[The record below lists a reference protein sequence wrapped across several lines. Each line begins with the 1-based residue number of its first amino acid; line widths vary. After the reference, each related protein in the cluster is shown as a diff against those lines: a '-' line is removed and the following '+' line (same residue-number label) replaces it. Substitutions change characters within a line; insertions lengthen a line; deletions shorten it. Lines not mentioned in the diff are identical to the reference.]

1 MFNTTLRVR
10 NAKIFYKWTR
20 KGPFGFTQRGTFWMK
35 ADVIDFYIEIIF
47 NTTEKKN
54 VTYSV
59 ASTLFAKPE
68 DVTMEFKGLGILD
81 YGVNFGIKTMYKL
94 FKGKLDKAIESLVNL
109 IVKQKVDV
117 VVQSHNNPRL

>member
-1 MFNTTLRVR
+1 
-10 NAKIFYKWTR
+10 
-20 KGPFGFTQRGTFWMK
+20 MK

-47 NTTEKKN
+47 NMTEKKN

-68 DVTMEFKGLGILD
+68 DVTMEFKGLGFLD
-81 YGVNFGIKTMYKL
+81 YGVNFGIKGMYKL

-117 VVQSHNNPRL
+117 VVQSHNNPRLS